1 MPELA
6 FITQLKDEPMA
17 LLVLGAMV
25 FYKIIG
31 ELVKHI
37 MPLITHTK
45 KKSVEE
51 ILSEDAQERKAR
63 QEALDAKLTE
73 IETSIQELVQTV
85 ADNEELLDSVSQGTL
100 ENMLFND
107 KQSPFRR
114 LKAFLRLL
122 AMGKNG
128 RVWQKGFEVVL
139 NNKETW
145 LDVLD
150 TKPKLRIADQKY
162 LEARLE
168 EIDRRIFKG

>member
-1 MPELA
+1 MPDLE
-6 FITQLKDEPMA
+6 FISQLKGEPIA
-17 LLVLGAMV
+17 LVVFGAMI
-25 FYKIIG
+25 FYKIIE
-31 ELVKHI
+31 ELTKHI
-37 MPLITHTK
+37 VPLISKKK

-51 ILSEDAQERKAR
+51 ILAEDAQERKAR
-63 QEALDAKLTE
+63 QAELDAKLAE
-73 IETSIQELVQTV
+73 IEASIQELMQTV

-150 TKPKLRIADQKY
+150 TKPKLRITDQKY
-162 LEARLE
+162 LDARLE

>member
-1 MPELA
+1 MPELEL
-6 FITQLKDEPMA
+6 FTQLKDEPLA
-17 LLVLGAMV
+17 LVVLGAIV
-25 FYKIIG
+25 LYKILG
-31 ELVKHI
+31 A
-37 MPLITHTK
+37 LIKYIPQLFTKTK

-51 ILSEDAQERKAR
+51 ILTEDAQERKER
-63 QEALDAKLTE
+63 QAELDEKLAE
-73 IETSIQELVQTV
+73 IEASIQELVQTV
-85 ADNEELLDSVSQGTL
+85 ADNEELLNSVSQGTL

-162 LEARLE
+162 LDARLE
-168 EIDRRIFKG
+168 EIDRRIIKG

>member
-1 MPELA
+1 MPELEL
-6 FITQLKDEPMA
+6 FKQSKGEPLA
-17 LLVLGAMV
+17 LVVLG
-25 FYKIIG
+25 IIVLSKVIG
-31 ELVKHI
+31 AAIKYIPVLFGK
-37 MPLITHTK
+37 TK

-51 ILSEDAQERKAR
+51 ILAEDAEERKAR
-63 QEALDAKLTE
+63 QAELDAKLAE
-73 IETSIQELVQTV
+73 IESSIQELVQTV

-107 KQSPFRR
+107 KHTPFRR

-150 TKPKLRIADQKY
+150 TKPKLRITDKKY
-162 LEARLE
+162 LDARLE
-168 EIDRRIFKG
+168 EIDRRIIEG